1 MRLSSK
7 HRKKIAEMEAS
18 GYVWL
23 SHMPVNAQMRFRNRT
38 RAGFTGFIKEDGLTF
53 LTREV
58 ARAIE
63 IGTKR
68 KNAPKMTL
76 TEQVKYLTSRLAERE
91 RYIKELEN
99 RLGINKLQ

>member
-23 SHMPVNAQMRFRNRT
+23 SHMNVNAQMRFRNRT
-38 RAGFTGFIKEDGLTF
+38 RKGFSGFIKEDGLTF

-58 ARAIE
+58 ARAFE

-68 KNAPKMTL
+68 KSGPKMTL
-76 TEQVKYLTSRLAERE
+76 TEQVHFLTTRLAARE
-91 RYIKELEN
+91 QYIKELES
-99 RLGINKLQ
+99 RLDIDKVR